1 MGKYD
6 EWTCKKLTWTKEL
19 CIKLINDVKNHGSA
33 EVARELGYK
42 NSRSLMASLYSYSKS
57 FGVIDIY
64 DEMIGNKKWTKE
76 LCIKLINDVK
86 NRGFTEVARE
96 IGYKNSMSL
105 MASLRNRS
113 ERFGVIDIYDEM
125 IGRKGKGSN

>member
-6 EWTCKKLTWTKEL
+6 EWRCKKLTWTKEL

-42 NSRSLMASLYSYSKS
+42 NSRSLMASLYSYSK
-57 FGVIDIY
+57 
-64 DEMIGNKKWTKE
+64 
-76 LCIKLINDVK
+76 
-86 NRGFTEVARE
+86 
-96 IGYKNSMSL
+96 
-105 MASLRNRS
+105 
-113 ERFGVIDIYDEM
+113 RFGVIDIYDEM